1 MSRPNND
8 QVTERGRR
16 LAERQQRREAFQQAA
31 EEIRQDRSF
40 PRVLRRVAEEAL
52 RFQNQ
57 QFSDEGSSLSSLRE
71 AESILQTLA
80 ASDGDSEAF
89 CALESE
95 SDSEQ
100 SVWSNYLN
108 SHDTLDDPKE
118 DDSEHTSTP
127 EPTTTLP
134 IILVERQSKDKT
146 KRRPTPP
153 PNRQAEK
160 IEEHRPTPPPN

>member
-1 MSRPNND
+1 M
-8 QVTERGRR
+8 
-16 LAERQQRREAFQQAA
+16 
-31 EEIRQDRSF
+31 
-40 PRVLRRVAEEAL
+40 
-52 RFQNQ
+52 QNQ
-57 QFSDEGSSLSSLRE
+57 QHSDEGSSLSSLRE

-134 IILVERQSKDKT
+134 IILVERKSKDKT
-146 KRRPTPP
+146 ERKPTPP
-153 PNRQAEK
+153 LDQEAEK
-160 IEEHRPTPPPN
+160 IEERKPTPPPDRQAEKT